1 MSYDKKIT
9 LVITLP
15 DGRDDLGG
23 GVGDQDDS
31 AGRHVLLHGPPEGV
45 LGVLGQLVHLGQ
57 HHDLAEKV
65 KCEIFVSS

>member
-1 MSYDKKIT
+1 M
-9 LVITLP
+9 ITLP
-15 DGRDDLGG
+15 DGRDDFGG

-57 HHDLAEKV
+57 HNHLCKRGN
-65 KCEIFVSS
+65 KNILT